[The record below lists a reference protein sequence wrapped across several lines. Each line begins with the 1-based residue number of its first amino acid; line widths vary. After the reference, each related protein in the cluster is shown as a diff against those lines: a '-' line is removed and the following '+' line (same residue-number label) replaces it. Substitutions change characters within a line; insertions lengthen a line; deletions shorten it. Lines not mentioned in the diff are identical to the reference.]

1 MILKRYI
8 KIILIFAVVLKR
20 KLNKHL
26 NMKKLSILMIL
37 FFAANLMAC
46 SNSEGSEKENNQAKT
61 KVAKGNPATSNATP
75 EHLTYDTFL
84 KQVWNFEANPQEWVY
99 EGDVPCV
106 IDFYATWCGPCK
118 RVAPIMEEL
127 AKEYDGKIKIYK
139 IDVDKEKQLASVFR
153 VRSIPSVL
161 FVPKK
166 GKPQMQTGAMPRD
179 AYFKV
184 VKEQL
189 LGEKSNGK

>member
-1 MILKRYI
+1 
-8 KIILIFAVVLKR
+8 
-20 KLNKHL
+20 
-26 NMKKLSILMIL
+26 MKNLSILIVL

-46 SNSEGSEKENNQAKT
+46 SNSKGSEKEHNQAKT
-61 KVAKGNPATSNATP
+61 EVSKDNNTTNAAP

-84 KQVWNFEANPQEWVY
+84 KKVWNFETNPQEWVY

-127 AKEYDGKIKIYK
+127 AKKYDGKIKVYK
-139 IDVDKEKQLASVFR
+139 IDVDQEKQLASVFR

-161 FVPKK
+161 FIPKK

-189 LGEKSNGK
+189 LGEKSDNK

>member
-1 MILKRYI
+1 
-8 KIILIFAVVLKR
+8 
-20 KLNKHL
+20 
-26 NMKKLSILMIL
+26 MKKLSIIMIL

-46 SNSEGSEKENNQAKT
+46 SNSEGSEKEKNQAKT
-61 KVAKGNPATSNATP
+61 EISKDNKTTSNAAP
-75 EHLTYDTFL
+75 EHLTYDAFL
-84 KQVWNFEANPQEWVY
+84 KKVWNFEANPQEWVY

-106 IDFYATWCGPCK
+106 IDFYADWCRPCK
-118 RVAPIMEEL
+118 RVAPIMDEL
-127 AKEYDGKIKIYK
+127 AREFDGKLKVYK
-139 IDVDKEKQLASVFR
+139 INVDNEKQLASVFR

-161 FVPKK
+161 FIPKK

-189 LGEKSNGK
+189 LGEKSDNKQ

>member
-1 MILKRYI
+1 
-8 KIILIFAVVLKR
+8 
-20 KLNKHL
+20 
-26 NMKKLSILMIL
+26 MKYLSILIVF

-46 SNSEGSEKENNQAKT
+46 SNSKGSEKEDNGTKTEVSKDNNT
-61 KVAKGNPATSNATP
+61 TNALP

-84 KQVWNFEANPQEWVY
+84 QKVWNFEANPQEWVY

-106 IDFYATWCGPCK
+106 IDFYADWCGPCK

-127 AKEYDGKIKIYK
+127 AKEYDGKLKVYK
-139 IDVDKEKQLASVFR
+139 IDVDHEKQLASVFR

-161 FVPKK
+161 FIPKK

-189 LGEKSNGK
+189 LGK

>member
-1 MILKRYI
+1 
-8 KIILIFAVVLKR
+8 
-20 KLNKHL
+20 
-26 NMKKLSILMIL
+26 MKKLSFLLVL

-46 SNSEGSEKENNQAKT
+46 TSSEGSEKDSG
-61 KVAKGNPATSNATP
+61 KVKSEVSNDDQNKSDIKP
-75 EHLTYDTFL
+75 EHLTYDEFL
-84 KQVWNFEANPQEWVY
+84 KKVWNFEANPQEWVY

-118 RVAPIMEEL
+118 KVAPIMEEL
-127 AKEYDGKIKIYK
+127 AKKYDGKLKVYK

-161 FVPKK
+161 FVPKD
-166 GKPQMQTGAMPRD
+166 GKPQMQTGAMQRE

-189 LGEKSNGK
+189 LKEKADNK

>member
-1 MILKRYI
+1 
-8 KIILIFAVVLKR
+8 
-20 KLNKHL
+20 
-26 NMKKLSILMIL
+26 MKKLSILMIL

-61 KVAKGNPATSNATP
+61 KVTKGNPATSNATP

>member
-1 MILKRYI
+1 
-8 KIILIFAVVLKR
+8 
-20 KLNKHL
+20 
-26 NMKKLSILMIL
+26 MKNLSIIIIL

-46 SNSEGSEKENNQAKT
+46 SSSEGSEKETNKT
-61 KVAKGNPATSNATP
+61 KTEVSKDNNTKTSATP
-75 EHLTYDTFL
+75 EHLTYEAFL
-84 KQVWNFEANPQEWVY
+84 KKVWNFEANPQEWVY

-106 IDFYATWCGPCK
+106 IDFYADWCGPCK
-118 RVAPIMEEL
+118 RVAPIMAEL
-127 AKEYDGKIKIYK
+127 AKKYDGKLKVYK
-139 IDVDKEKQLASVFR
+139 IDVDNEKQLASVFR

-189 LGEKSNGK
+189 LGEKATNNSK

>member
-1 MILKRYI
+1 
-8 KIILIFAVVLKR
+8 
-20 KLNKHL
+20 
-26 NMKKLSILMIL
+26 MKKLSIIMIL

-46 SNSEGSEKENNQAKT
+46 SNSNGSEKEGNQAKT
-61 KVAKGNPATSNATP
+61 EVSNNNNTGNATP
-75 EHLTYDTFL
+75 EHLTYDDFL
-84 KQVWNFEANPQEWVY
+84 KKVWNFEANPQEWIY

-118 RVAPIMEEL
+118 RVAPIMEDL
-127 AKEYDGKIKIYK
+127 AKEYDGKLKVYK
-139 IDVDKEKQLASVFR
+139 IDVDQEKQLASVFR

-189 LGEKSNGK
+189 LGEKSDKK